1 MHLRWHHNLAIDNAP
16 ERNMATQRIN
26 EVAELVGVRGAWR
39 VRVRGTLLSGK
50 FARKADALRVAR
62 KARHFAG

>member
-1 MHLRWHHNLAIDNAP
+1 
-16 ERNMATQRIN
+16 MATQRIN